1 MCDAMTA
8 LAAVASIAGQQMSA
22 SAQEDAADRQQAAIN
37 ASLEQQDQYSR
48 QAESKALE
56 NADQYDAKNRLVK
69 YEEAQ
74 TKAGDSLAQQLV
86 QSREAA
92 PTTSQPAGRLSQAFL
107 TGDASAKADQ
117 LEKSIGMARLMG
129 KMRGSSDMLT
139 DEGYQNADY
148 ASQLGIIGRNAQG
161 SARAAQPGINA
172 AGQVDSGASLVGG
185 LLSGVGGSA
194 LSSSLGQNMGKIVE
208 GINPN
213 WMKAGT
219 SNIGPT
225 RGIF

>member
-1 MCDAMTA
+1 MCDAMS
-8 LAAVASIAGQQMSA
+8 AVAAAMMAAGQVVSS

-37 ASLEQQDQYSR
+37 ASLEQQDQYSK

-69 YEEAQ
+69 FEEAQ

-92 PTTSQPAGRLSQAFL
+92 PATSQPAGRLSQAFL

-117 LEKSIGMARLMG
+117 LDKSIGMARLMG
-129 KMRGSSDMLT
+129 KMRGANDMLT

-148 ASQLGIIGRNAQG
+148 ASQLGIIGRNANG

-172 AGQVDSGASLVGG
+172 AGQVDSGASLAGG
-185 LLSGVGGSA
+185 LLSSVGGSV
-194 LSSSLGQNMGKIVE
+194 LSSSLGQNMGKIAE

>member
-1 MCDAMTA
+1 MCDAMS
-8 LAAVASIAGQQMSA
+8 AVAAIASVVGQQMSS

-37 ASLEQQDQYSR
+37 ASLEQQDQYSK

-69 YEEAQ
+69 FEEAQ

-92 PTTSQPAGRLSQAFL
+92 PATSQPAGRLSQAFL

-117 LEKSIGMARLMG
+117 LDKSIGMARLMG
-129 KMRGSSDMLT
+129 KMRGANDMLT

-148 ASQLGIIGRNAQG
+148 ASQLGIIGRNANG

-172 AGQVDSGASLVGG
+172 AGQVDSGASLAGG
-185 LLSGVGGSA
+185 LLSSVGGSV